1 MRLLLNETIAINRSS
16 SSFVKGRPVEG
27 ATTTSTERANVQPLK
42 GNEILQ
48 LPEGD
53 RERENLK
60 CFTPFKL
67 LLNDEVIRPDGRK
80 YEVQES
86 ETWSVFGRLEHYKA
100 RIMLKESQ

>member
-1 MRLLLNETIAINRSS
+1 MKLLLNETVSVNRFSS
-16 SSFVKGRPVEG
+16 SYVKGRPVKG
-27 ATTTSTERANVQPLK
+27 TATVSTIRTNIQPLK

-67 LLNDEVIRPDGRK
+67 LINDEIIRSDGRK

-100 RIMLKESQ
+100 RIMLKERQ